1 MKKLL
6 LVTYVFPPMAAVGG
20 QRLVNFCKF
29 LPEYGWEPVVL
40 TVDGGTNAAWD
51 ASPLA
56 DIPNVKIYRART
68 FEPLQK
74 WEARQHGSKQVAQA
88 SDSEPTSTSI
98 HGQLPN
104 PSWLSSVK
112 RYARLALSVPDY
124 AIFWVPLAY
133 LPGRRVIRDEKIDAV
148 FSSSPPVS
156 SHLLASALAK
166 SARLPHIVDFRDLW
180 TLNHAYPLRRYPE
193 AFARYD
199 RYWERRVLARA
210 AHVTTASP
218 GFSRQ
223 MEGHLDGLL
232 TSRVT
237 TITNGFD
244 YREVDLT
251 KEYPVTTASE
261 PMRFLYAGSLY
272 GEFNP
277 IFFLESL
284 SAWMKADRIEESS
297 IRVDFYGNCDRDY
310 SILVEQLGLAGR
322 VTFHGFKSRKELL
335 PLFPTADCLLLLLG
349 FSEQYA
355 TVIPAKVFDY
365 LAAGTEILAMAP
377 DGVSTGLIRKYE
389 AGSVIHAP
397 DKEAVINKLRQLYQN
412 WQVTRNRTR
421 AFRHIPEIDRRHL
434 TGELAKLLD
443 RVTAGQR

>member
-6 LVTYVFPPMAAVGG
+6 IVTYVFPPMAAVGG

-29 LPEYGWEPVVL
+29 LPEFGWEPVVL

-56 DIPNVKIYRART
+56 DIPNVKIYRAKT

-74 WEARQHGSKQVAQA
+74 WESRQPGSKPVAQSSA
-88 SDSEPTSTSI
+88 GEQSDSASPLQSQTTSV
-98 HGQLPN
+98 
-104 PSWLSSVK
+104 LSSAK
-112 RYARLALSVPDY
+112 RFVRLALSVPDH

-180 TLNHAYPLRRYPE
+180 TLNHAYPLRRYPD
-193 AFARYD
+193 AFVRYD
-199 RYWERRVLARA
+199 RYWEHRVLARA

-223 MEGHLDGLL
+223 MEGHLNGLL
-232 TSRVT
+232 STRMT

-251 KEYPVTTASE
+251 KVYPSAIEGE

-277 IFFLESL
+277 IFFLECL
-284 SAWMKADRIEESS
+284 SAWMKADRIDGKT
-297 IRVDFYGNCDRDY
+297 IQVDFYGNCDRDY

-389 AGSVIHAP
+389 AGSAIHTP
-397 DKEAVINKLRQLYQN
+397 DKEAVISKLRQLYQN